1 MISDCASF
9 KAYTVCVSVIRECS
23 QFMISAQWKWRK
35 NWASGTYCVTSD
47 SLMFFFLAPS
57 VPSAYICS
65 LEYYWTYIWYIALA
79 SMHKF
84 TVDTPVIKL
93 QTWHFQMNLCGKIRI
108 LHVYFKHKVCYDY
121 WGELVLLKKI
131 STKFAKPTAPE
142 LPVRHYHRGL
152 SSGFSS
158 IDCY

>member
-1 MISDCASF
+1 MRFSNQTAHNSWSQLSGSGR
-9 KAYTVCVSVIRECS
+9 KTELLAPTVLLPIPLC
-23 QFMISAQWKWRK
+23 
-35 NWASGTYCVTSD
+35 
-47 SLMFFFLAPS
+47 FFLAPS

-108 LHVYFKHKVCYDY
+108 LHVYFKRKVCYDY

-131 STKFAKPTAPE
+131 STKFIKPTEPE
-142 LPVRHYHRGL
+142 LPVRHYRQGL

-158 IDCY
+158 IACY

>member
-23 QFMISAQWKWRK
+23 QFMISAQWKWGI

-47 SLMFFFLAPS
+47 SLIFFLAPC

-65 LEYYWTYIWYIALA
+65 LEYYWTYIWYIALT

-84 TVDTPVIKL
+84 TVDTLLPVIKL
-93 QTWHFQMNLCGKIRI
+93 QTWHFQMHLCGKIRI
-108 LHVYFKHKVCYDY
+108 LHVCYDY
-121 WGELVLLKKI
+121 WGELVLLKKYQQNLQ
-131 STKFAKPTAPE
+131 SP
-142 LPVRHYHRGL
+142 LHL
-152 SSGFSS
+152 SYQLD
-158 IDCY
+158 IIIRV